1 MSLYNMHPKNIINS
15 SNYVKE
21 PVDKVIETISR
32 SDKNKIILT
41 GPRCSGKSIVLQSY
55 EKELVNSNNPGIYIF
70 MDPGLD
76 SVTKSEIEIKLFCE
90 LHLCSWI
97 ISYIKEYYNDL
108 YELCFIQLSNEVKD
122 KNKVLIKYIN
132 EGIFYDLEF
141 PFKEFVP
148 GDLLSRIVKRMKE
161 VMEFDTV
168 TVCLDRFD
176 WRNAGNSK
184 SFQKAV
190 SFYFDLFD
198 KVILTTDDLEVYNDI
213 NNRRDRLKTNG
224 YNVIDV
230 DYGRDIEVAKNIVS
244 SDLRYYAQNKK
255 NMRRLSDRQF
265 IDLRCLLSESDYDT
279 LIEKC
284 GGDFELLFSTMRK
297 LYAWDLDDEKNINR
311 VFEYFEE
318 TYAYRQDVEA
328 RCHKRVLH
336 L

>member
-1 MSLYNMHPKNIINS
+1 MSLYNMHPKSIINS

-55 EKELVNSNNPGIYIF
+55 EKEFVNSNNPGIYIF

-108 YELCFIQLSNEVKD
+108 YELCFLELRKEVKD
-122 KNKVLIKYIN
+122 KNELLIRYIN

-148 GDLLSRIVKRMKE
+148 GELLSRIVKRMKE
-161 VMEFDTV
+161 VLEFDTV
-168 TVCLDRFD
+168 TICLDRFD
-176 WRNAGNSK
+176 WRHVENSK
-184 SFQKAV
+184 IFQKAV

-198 KVILTTDDLEVYNDI
+198 KVIFTTDDNEVYNDI

-224 YNVIDV
+224 YDVIDV
-230 DYGRDIEVAKNIVS
+230 NYGKDLETAKKIVS
-244 SDLRYYAQNKK
+244 ADLRYYAQNKK

-265 IDLRCLLSESDYDT
+265 IDLRCLLSESDYNT

-284 GGDFELLFSTMRK
+284 GGDFKLLFSTMRK
-297 LYAWDLDDEKNINR
+297 LYAWDLNDEKNINR